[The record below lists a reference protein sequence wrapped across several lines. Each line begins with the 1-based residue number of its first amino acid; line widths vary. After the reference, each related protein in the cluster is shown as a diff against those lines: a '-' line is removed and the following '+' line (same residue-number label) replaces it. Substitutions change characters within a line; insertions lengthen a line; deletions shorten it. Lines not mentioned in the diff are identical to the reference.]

1 MDLISNGNT
10 AEIFEYDSHLI
21 CKLFYRNY
29 PSQYA
34 EHEFNNARAV
44 LKSGINTPT
53 AYKMVCID
61 GCVGIIYDKIDGE
74 TLLSKLSNR
83 EVQDIWLEKF
93 VNFHKEMISKT
104 VANVMDYKAFLKL
117 LAGDS
122 PELLR
127 KIKGL
132 EDDIRL
138 LHGDFHPANLMVD
151 TARNMVLIDMVNVC
165 KGPAAYDVA
174 RTYFLLGHEKQL
186 QRMYLEKMEFELS
199 EIMPYFEVIS
209 SLRAKESPK

>member
-1 MDLISNGNT
+1 
-10 AEIFEYDSHLI
+10 
-21 CKLFYRNY
+21 
-29 PSQYA
+29 
-34 EHEFNNARAV
+34 
-44 LKSGINTPT
+44 
-53 AYKMVCID
+53 MVCID

-151 TARNMVLIDMVNVC
+151 TARNMVLIDMMNVC